1 MKLPETIGRYRIER
15 LLGQGAMG
23 SVYLGVDPSLD
34 RQVAIKT
41 VKDLDLEESAKRRFL
56 ERFRNEARAAARL
69 SHPSIVQVF
78 DVGEDPDVG
87 PYLVLEFVKGP
98 SLKQVLRERGPLG
111 ATELVAVAHQLGE
124 ALDTAHAA
132 GIIHR
137 DVKPDNVLVGED
149 GRAKLADFG
158 VARVPDAALTKE
170 GQFLGTPCY
179 AAPETLSEGRYGPR
193 TDLFSFAAVLYELAT
208 GARAFPGDDAI
219 AVAHAV
225 IHDEPIPPTEVA
237 HVELPAHLDEVILR
251 GLSKNDEERFGSARE
266 LAMALEDALVA
277 AGKVAPLSDRSARFR
292 PVTDLAQPRGGG
304 TGWLWLGALVV
315 LALGAAVVQALGGL
329 ELLGQGLGLATGLED
344 AGLVALEDAGAETPE
359 STGRGRRDGGAVSVV
374 VLEEPDAGLDA
385 ALAAPDAYTPPDA
398 FRPLSPREIEDLA
411 KDELD
416 AARAAVTRGDRA
428 AARSHLARA
437 RELDPESGDLEE
449 VEALL
454 DAMP

>member
-34 RQVAIKT
+34 RKVAIKT
-41 VKDLDLEESAKRRFL
+41 VKDLDLEEAAKKRFL

-78 DVGEDPDVG
+78 DVGDDAEVG
-87 PYLVLEFVKGP
+87 PYLVLEYIKGP
-98 SLKQVLRERGPLG
+98 SLKQVLREKGPL
-111 ATELVAVAHQLGE
+111 AAAELVSIAQQLGD
-124 ALDTAHAA
+124 AIDTAHAA

-179 AAPETLSEGRYGPR
+179 AAPETLAEGRYGPR

-219 AVAHAV
+219 AVAHSV
-225 IHDEPIPPTEVA
+225 IHDEPMPPTEAA
-237 HVELPAHLDEVILR
+237 HAELPPALDDVLLR
-251 GLSKNDEERFGSARE
+251 GLAKNDAERFASARA
-266 LAMALEDALVA
+266 LADALEAVYVG
-277 AGKVAPLSDRSARFR
+277 AGKITPSDRSSRVR
-292 PVTDLAQPRGGG
+292 PVSELAKPPGGSS
-304 TGWLWLGALVV
+304 GWIWLGALGV
-315 LALGAAVVQALGGL
+315 LAMVAIGVQALGGFDSVVTR
-329 ELLGQGLGLATGLED
+329 LGLASLDAGALDVDGGASRDAATRTRRDAASEVVAASEED
-344 AGLVALEDAGAETPE
+344 AGVDAP
-359 STGRGRRDGGAVSVV
+359 
-374 VLEEPDAGLDA
+374 LEEVLDA
-385 ALAAPDAYTPPDA
+385 FEPPDA
-398 FRPLSPREIEDLA
+398 FRALSPREIEDLA

-416 AARAAVTRGDRA
+416 AARADIERGDR
-428 AARSHLARA
+428 RSAETHLARA
-437 RELDPESGDLEE
+437 RELDPESSDLEE
-449 VEALL
+449 IEALL
-454 DAMP
+454 RAMP

>member
-34 RQVAIKT
+34 RKVAIKT
-41 VKDLDLEESAKRRFL
+41 VKDLDLEEAAKKRFL

-78 DVGEDPDVG
+78 DVGDDPEVG
-87 PYLVLEFVKGP
+87 PYLVLEYIKGP
-98 SLKQVLRERGPLG
+98 SLKQVLREKGPL
-111 ATELVAVAHQLGE
+111 AAPELVSIAHQLGE

-179 AAPETLSEGRYGPR
+179 AAPETLAEGRYGPR

-219 AVAHAV
+219 AVAHSV
-225 IHDEPIPPTEVA
+225 IHDEPMPPTEAA
-237 HVELPAHLDEVILR
+237 HAELPPAIDDVLLR
-251 GLSKNDEERFGSARE
+251 GLAKNDAERYASARA
-266 LAMALEDALVA
+266 LADALEGVYVGARSIT
-277 AGKVAPLSDRSARFR
+277 PSDRSSRVR
-292 PVTDLAQPRGGG
+292 PVSELAKPPGGSS
-304 TGWLWLGALVV
+304 GWIWLGALGV
-315 LALGAAVVQALGGL
+315 LAIVAIGVQALGGFDSVVTR
-329 ELLGQGLGLATGLED
+329 LGLASL
-344 AGLVALEDAGAETPE
+344 DAGALDV
-359 STGRGRRDGGAVSVV
+359 DGGASPDAATRTRRDAASEAVDPSEADAGVDAP
-374 VLEEPDAGLDA
+374 LEEALDA
-385 ALAAPDAYTPPDA
+385 FEPPDA
-398 FRPLSPREIEDLA
+398 FRVLSQREIEDLA

-416 AARAAVTRGDRA
+416 AARADIERGDR
-428 AARSHLARA
+428 RSAETHLARA
-437 RELDPESGDLEE
+437 RELDPESSDLEE
-449 VEALL
+449 IEALL
-454 DAMP
+454 AAMP

>member
-1 MKLPETIGRYRIER
+1 MKLPEKIGRYRIER

-41 VKDLDLEESAKRRFL
+41 VKDLDLEDAARQRFL

-69 SHPSIVQVF
+69 SHPSIVQVY

-87 PYLVLEFVKGP
+87 PYLVFEFVKGP
-98 SLKQVLRERGPLG
+98 SLKQVLREKGPLPPS
-111 ATELVAVAHQLGE
+111 ELVLLAHQLGE
-124 ALDTAHAA
+124 AIDTAHAA

-158 VARVPDAALTKE
+158 VARLPDAALTKE

-193 TDLFSFAAVLYELAT
+193 TDQFSFAAVLYELAT

-225 IHDEPIPPTEVA
+225 IHDDPAPPTEAARHEVPSA
-237 HVELPAHLDEVILR
+237 LDDVILR
-251 GLSKNDEERFGSARE
+251 GLAKDDTARYASARE
-266 LAMALEDALVA
+266 LAHALEEAYVQ
-277 AGKVAPLSDRSARFR
+277 AGLLSASDRSSRVR
-292 PVTDLAQPRGGG
+292 QVTELAKPS
-304 TGWLWLGALVV
+304 TSAGWLWLGG
-315 LALGAAVVQALGGL
+315 LGALAVVGAGVFALGGADV
-329 ELLGQGLGLATGLED
+329 GARFGLFGAAED
-344 AGLVALEDAGAETPE
+344 AAVGVDDAATPTQHDGGRRDAGALRVTPE
-359 STGRGRRDGGAVSVV
+359 DA
-374 VLEEPDAGLDA
+374 LDAGLDA
-385 ALAAPDAYTPPDA
+385 GEDVGTDAFEEPDA
-398 FRPLSPREIEDLA
+398 FRELSPREIEDLA

-416 AARAAVTRGDRA
+416 AARDAVTRGDRA
-428 AARSHLARA
+428 AALRHLARA
-437 RELDPESGDLEE
+437 RELDPESGDIEE
-449 VEALL
+449 VEALI
-454 DAMP
+454 APMP